1 MTAHIERDPVD
12 ALVAYELRQVAKQA
26 LKDFVMGDSWILS
39 KKDVKALIRTSN
51 IYNLPEDHIK
61 FK

>member
-12 ALVAYELRQVAKQA
+12 ALVAHELKQVAKQA
-26 LKDFVMGDSWILS
+26 LEDFVKGDPWGIP
-39 KKDVKALIRTSN
+39 KKDVKALIRASN
-51 IYNLPEDHIK
+51 HYNLPEDHIK